1 MTMKNIFIR
10 YMMVFAL
17 ISFGLTSC
25 EDDDTLPVDFE
36 DLNASGGA
44 FAAEVSTTGS
54 TDINRNNPSESSFQK
69 TYVLD
74 SPQDGTEVSEVQIY
88 VNYDGSDE
96 VLYQTIPASEFT
108 IVDGQPQFTV
118 NYNGAEILSAL
129 GLEGGADGDL
139 EGGAAFGYR
148 LAIVTPRGT
157 FTDVSPNFAN
167 QSADHT
173 FSSTVVCLLP
183 EVPAGEWT
191 INMSDSF
198 GDGWQTND
206 SSGGDGLTVT
216 LSNGEVFEVG
226 LCNPY
231 VDVAY
236 DCVDNYDSGT
246 ATITIPEGVESAEWF
261 FPGDFYGEISFD
273 IIAPSGNTVASVGAG
288 AGAGVIALNLCNE

>member
-1 MTMKNIFIR
+1 
-10 YMMVFAL
+10 MVFTL
-17 ISFGLTSC
+17 LSFGLTSC

-36 DLNASGGA
+36 DLNAGGGT
-44 FAAEVSTTGS
+44 FATEVSTTGS
-54 TDINRNNPSESSFQK
+54 TDINRNDPAESSFQK

-74 SPQDGTEVSEVQIY
+74 SPQDGNEVTEVQVY
-88 VNYDGSDE
+88 VSYDGSNE
-96 VLYQTIPASEFT
+96 VLYQTIPASQFT
-108 IVDGQPQFTV
+108 TVDGQPQFTV

-139 EGGAAFGYR
+139 EGGAAFNYR

-157 FTDVSPNFAN
+157 FTDVSPNFDN

-216 LSNGEVFEVG
+216 LSSGEVFEVG

-231 VDVAY
+231 VDVTY
-236 DCVDNYDSGT
+236 ECIDDYDSGT

-273 IIAPSGNTVASVGAG
+273 IIAPSGNTVASVGTG
-288 AGAGVIALNLCNE
+288 TGAGVIALNLCNE